1 MYYGIV
7 RLPEGRLAWGFM
19 STPGA
24 SATELRTEVLHAE
37 VPQDPDLVC
46 VLAPSN
52 DLTAKHT
59 IGRAAADFERYL
71 ATVCSRWPKV
81 CVLDFPPR
89 LTVEDSLQELY
100 RQEFHRVAARM
111 AVKYF
116 HIADH
121 FPRQCLNLWSRD
133 GVHLSDDVGMEIFAQ
148 LLWTVAYTQLETVP
162 PAPPVSRPS
171 PPSRFTPRV
180 VVKGEVRVRRSPGPE
195 EWTVVGPSGKSSGGC
210 SAVQREPA
218 GIPLNPVLFSSEMLE
233 EMEKV
238 SPSNLTSP
246 ADFAGVSPLKT
257 LRVKHH
263 SKRTRRAASSRGI
276 SSDSK
281 AALESKKVGATSR
294 HPVPSGRTDERT
306 VETTQSPG
314 VLSST
319 DEDEATTAKVSE
331 VSMGNVDVVRGSVH
345 QGHSRFRNPGVQCMA
360 IGLVSLARH
369 MLSSVFNWKTE
380 DLDLALWL
388 GDQLYTHLK
397 DHGLIP
403 PGEDFLMIPELP
415 KEHVLYWQNFK
426 FSFPETVSGDV
437 TVTEGEFIECGAF
450 VTLEHGLERML
461 SQYQTCLL
469 TLCSNTCAV
478 ISASGR
484 FAVVDSHSRSATGM
498 VDVNGTSVVLYFG
511 SIREVFDHF
520 SCLAAMFGGSN
531 KPFEINGVD
540 VSRECESDDG
550 NKQRVKRQLSA
561 DCDEIGLSSPSK
573 HTPKKGRINVSMVVS
588 DEEFAVEE
596 QVLAVVSTSGV
607 EL

>member
-1 MYYGIV
+1 MPRKKNFRISQAARRRAASRLTLDVSPQLPMDRCAPHGTGHRHKVKRWEVSVLTGRQHKLVLPSESHGKKVVFAIGDSHLRSLADGIV

-71 ATVCSRWPKV
+71 ASVCSRWPKV

-180 VVKGEVRVRRSPGPE
+180 VVKGEVRVRHSPGPE

-246 ADFAGVSPLKT
+246 ADFAGVSPPKT

-319 DEDEATTAKVSE
+319 DEDEATT
-331 VSMGNVDVVRGSVH
+331 
-345 QGHSRFRNPGVQCMA
+345 
-360 IGLVSLARH
+360 
-369 MLSSVFNWKTE
+369 
-380 DLDLALWL
+380 
-388 GDQLYTHLK
+388 
-397 DHGLIP
+397 
-403 PGEDFLMIPELP
+403 
-415 KEHVLYWQNFK
+415 
-426 FSFPETVSGDV
+426 
-437 TVTEGEFIECGAF
+437 
-450 VTLEHGLERML
+450 
-461 SQYQTCLL
+461 
-469 TLCSNTCAV
+469 
-478 ISASGR
+478 
-484 FAVVDSHSRSATGM
+484 
-498 VDVNGTSVVLYFG
+498 
-511 SIREVFDHF
+511 
-520 SCLAAMFGGSN
+520 
-531 KPFEINGVD
+531 
-540 VSRECESDDG
+540 
-550 NKQRVKRQLSA
+550 
-561 DCDEIGLSSPSK
+561 
-573 HTPKKGRINVSMVVS
+573 
-588 DEEFAVEE
+588 VEE
-596 QVLAVVSTSGV
+596 KTF
-607 EL
+607 